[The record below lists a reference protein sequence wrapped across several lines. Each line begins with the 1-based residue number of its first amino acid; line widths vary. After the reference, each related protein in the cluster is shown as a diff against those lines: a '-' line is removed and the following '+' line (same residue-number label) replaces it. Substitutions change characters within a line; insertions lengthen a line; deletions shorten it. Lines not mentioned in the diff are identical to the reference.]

1 MYISDDLVGRQGYEA
16 PRIKE
21 LPSFYF
27 HRQVHATFIDETD
40 AVQSELV
47 RNRLGVNNIMWSSDY
62 PHPVSSWPNSRK
74 IVDEVFEGVSEADRK
89 LMVSENAKR
98 VWNL

>member
-1 MYISDDLVGRQGYEA
+1 M
-16 PRIKE
+16 
-21 LPSFYF
+21 
-27 HRQVHATFIDETD
+27 
-40 AVQSELV
+40 QSELV

-74 IVDEVFEGVSEADRK
+74 IVDEVFAGVSEEDRK